1 MEKLTK
7 VDKVV
12 NESLNQWALSVF
24 QRIEREHPEVLD
36 SLLNENKKGIPKDCE
51 CKTVNLLTKIA
62 DELQRQ
68 QFTLL

>member
-24 QRIEREHPEVLD
+24 QRLEREYPEVLD
-36 SLLNENKKGIPKDCE
+36 SLLNENKEEIRKDGEYKGVKEVAI
-51 CKTVNLLTKIA
+51 CKK
-62 DELQRQ
+62 
-68 QFTLL
+68 

>member
-24 QRIEREHPEVLD
+24 QRLERECPEVLD
-36 SLLNENKKGIPKDCE
+36 SLLNENKEEIPKDGE
-51 CKTVNLLTKIA
+51 YKGVKEVAIWMK
-62 DELQRQ
+62 
-68 QFTLL
+68 

>member
-24 QRIEREHPEVLD
+24 QRLEREYPEVLD
-36 SLLNENKKGIPKDCE
+36 SLLNENKEEILKDGE
-51 CKTVNLLTKIA
+51 CKGVSLLTKIA
-62 DELQRQ
+62 DELQKQ
-68 QFTLL
+68 QLQKI

>member
-24 QRIEREHPEVLD
+24 QRLEREHPEVLD
-36 SLLNENKKGIPKDCE
+36 SLLNKEEICKDGEYKGVKEVAIWMK
-51 CKTVNLLTKIA
+51 
-62 DELQRQ
+62 
-68 QFTLL
+68 

>member
-24 QRIEREHPEVLD
+24 QRLEREYPGVLD
-36 SLLNENKKGIPKDCE
+36 SLLNENKEEIRKDGE
-51 CKTVNLLTKIA
+51 NERVKEVAICKK
-62 DELQRQ
+62 
-68 QFTLL
+68 

>member
-24 QRIEREHPEVLD
+24 QRLEREHPEVLD
-36 SLLNENKKGIPKDCE
+36 SLLNENKEGIRQDGKY
-51 CKTVNLLTKIA
+51 KRVNLLTKIA

>member
-36 SLLNENKKGIPKDCE
+36 SLLNENKEGIRQDGKY
-51 CKTVNLLTKIA
+51 KRVNLLTKIA

>member
-24 QRIEREHPEVLD
+24 QRLEREYPEVLD
-36 SLLNENKKGIPKDCE
+36 SLLNENKEEIRKDGE
-51 CKTVNLLTKIA
+51 YKRVNLLTKIA
-62 DELQRQ
+62 DKLQKQ
-68 QFTLL
+68 QLQKS

>member
-24 QRIEREHPEVLD
+24 QRLEREHPEVLD
-36 SLLNENKKGIPKDCE
+36 SLLNKEEICKDGE
-51 CKTVNLLTKIA
+51 CKGVKEVAIWMK
-62 DELQRQ
+62 
-68 QFTLL
+68 

>member
-36 SLLNENKKGIPKDCE
+36 SLFNENKEKIPKDGE
-51 CKTVNLLTKIA
+51 YRRLKEAL
-62 DELQRQ
+62 
-68 QFTLL
+68 

>member
-24 QRIEREHPEVLD
+24 QRLEREHPEVLD
-36 SLLNENKKGIPKDCE
+36 SLLNENKDEICKDGE
-51 CKTVNLLTKIA
+51 YKRVNLLTKIT
-62 DELQRQ
+62 DKLQKQ
-68 QFTLL
+68 QFTLP

>member
-24 QRIEREHPEVLD
+24 QRLEREYPEVLD
-36 SLLNENKKGIPKDCE
+36 SLLNENKEEIRKDGE
-51 CKTVNLLTKIA
+51 NERVKEVAICKK
-62 DELQRQ
+62 
-68 QFTLL
+68 

>member
-24 QRIEREHPEVLD
+24 QRLEKEYPEVLD
-36 SLLNENKKGIPKDCE
+36 SLLNENKEEIRKGGEYKG
-51 CKTVNLLTKIA
+51 VNLLKKFA
-62 DELQRQ
+62 D
-68 QFTLL
+68 

>member
-24 QRIEREHPEVLD
+24 QRLEREHPEVLD
-36 SLLNENKKGIPKDCE
+36 SLLNENKEEICKVGE
-51 CKTVNLLTKIA
+51 CKGVNLLTKIA
-62 DELQRQ
+62 DKLQKQ
-68 QFTLL
+68 QLQKS

>member
-24 QRIEREHPEVLD
+24 QRLEREHPEVLD
-36 SLLNENKKGIPKDCE
+36 SLLNENKEEIPKNGE
-51 CKTVNLLTKIA
+51 YKRVKEVAIWMK
-62 DELQRQ
+62 
-68 QFTLL
+68 

>member
-24 QRIEREHPEVLD
+24 QRLEREYPEVLD
-36 SLLNENKKGIPKDCE
+36 SLLNENKEEICKDGKHKGIKE
-51 CKTVNLLTKIA
+51 VAIWMK
-62 DELQRQ
+62 
-68 QFTLL
+68 

>member
-24 QRIEREHPEVLD
+24 QRLERECPEVLD
-36 SLLNENKKGIPKDCE
+36 PLLNENKEEIPKDGE
-51 CKTVNLLTKIA
+51 YKGVKEVAIWMK
-62 DELQRQ
+62 
-68 QFTLL
+68 

>member
-24 QRIEREHPEVLD
+24 QRLEREHPEVLD
-36 SLLNENKKGIPKDCE
+36 SLLNKEEICNDGEYKG
-51 CKTVNLLTKIA
+51 VNLLTKIA
-62 DELQRQ
+62 DKLQKQ
-68 QFTLL
+68 QLQKS

>member
-24 QRIEREHPEVLD
+24 QRLEREHPEVLD
-36 SLLNENKKGIPKDCE
+36 SLLNKNKEEIPKNGE
-51 CKTVNLLTKIA
+51 YKRVKEVAIWMK
-62 DELQRQ
+62 
-68 QFTLL
+68 

>member
-1 MEKLTK
+1 MKELTK

-36 SLLNENKKGIPKDCE
+36 SLLNEEEICKDGE
-51 CKTVNLLTKIA
+51 CKAVKEVA
-62 DELQRQ
+62 AWVK
-68 QFTLL
+68 